1 MTYITLL
8 IVYLNMLWMVQD
20 TTLEVPEVPTTTTV
34 LTGPYRFI
42 YKLIVDLR
50 LPHDVNIELVNAY
63 L

>member
-1 MTYITLL
+1 
-8 IVYLNMLWMVQD
+8 MLWMVQD

-34 LTGPYRFI
+34 LTGPYRSI
-42 YKLIVDLR
+42 HKLIVDLR